1 MSVAFMILIVIGIE
15 FLQVWFPRRTLSQND
30 IFAGCLGA
38 VAGGLAWV
46 ACGRYLTSIAE
57 LACLSPNKS
66 QRISHIAMVLSFV
79 TVFHMLLPF
88 DFVMSLPEL
97 FKKYQHD
104 ASSTFV
110 IRKVLGYPIDW
121 IDTLRN
127 LIRYVPI
134 GVWLAY
140 GYPKRNAWLAAFLI
154 PTLLELSQLFIFSRN
169 ASLVDAVAGGIGI
182 QLGRNIDF
190 DALAV
195 RLNSLKK
202 STVLG
207 LILLYYFALIVATA
221 IQGRDIV
228 LDLGTLYSR
237 IGLMFPVPLSRYY
250 LKSEFS
256 AFNLLFIKTLVFI
269 PLGFLFALF
278 FIKHTKVLRCRFYVL
293 TSCLLL
299 GLIIESS
306 QVFLPPLIPDVWDI
320 FVYAFGGLLGYHL
333 LQTVLMEPQ
342 VAKDDLPAKVC

>member
-1 MSVAFMILIVIGIE
+1 MILIVIGIE

-228 LDLGTLYSR
+228 LDSGTLYSR

-256 AFNLLFIKTLVFI
+256 AFNLLFVKTLVFV
-269 PLGFLFALF
+269 PLGFLLALF
-278 FIKHTKVLRCRFYVL
+278 FVRHTNAHKCRFYVVF
-293 TSCLLL
+293 SCLLL
-299 GLIIESS
+299 GLILESS
-306 QVFLPPLIPDVWDI
+306 QVLLPPLIPDVWDI
-320 FVYAFGGLLGYHL
+320 FVYAFGGLLGHHL
-333 LQTVLMEPQ
+333 LLTILMEPQ
-342 VAKDDLPAKVC
+342 LAKNDQATKVP